1 MHVQLELL
9 KENWKNVFKKKTSLQ
24 GHEEITG
31 ACKQLDISFRVS
43 TGTINQLATVQTNQ
57 CD

>member
-1 MHVQLELL
+1 MFFL
-9 KENWKNVFKKKTSLQ
+9 KKTSLQ

-31 ACKQLDISFRVS
+31 ECKQLDISFRVS